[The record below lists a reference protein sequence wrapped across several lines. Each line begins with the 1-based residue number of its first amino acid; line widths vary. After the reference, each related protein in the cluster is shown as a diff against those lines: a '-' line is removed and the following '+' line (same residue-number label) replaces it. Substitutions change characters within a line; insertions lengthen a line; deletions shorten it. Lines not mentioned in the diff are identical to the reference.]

1 MKTTLTAGITAK
13 RKYRIDRE
21 RTIDFM
27 GEKARVYATP
37 MLVRDIEVTC
47 REFLLEHLDA
57 GEDSVGT
64 RVEIDHL
71 AATLLGMEVE
81 ISVSVAEV
89 KGRAVTFA
97 VEAHDGID
105 PICRGRHSALRGR
118 READRGA
125 SRRQGAE
132 SQARVKVKTY
142 CYQCVAG
149 PDLLEVEVQDG
160 VATQVTPN
168 FDAAGIHPGRRQSLR
183 QGLRP
188 GAEAVQPEPRALA
201 DEAHQSEKG
210 PRRGSRLRADQL
222 G

>member
-1 MKTTLTAGITAK
+1 MKNTLQAGLTAK
-13 RKYRIDRE
+13 RKFQVDRE

-47 REFLLEHLDA
+47 REFLLGHLDA

-81 ISVSVAEV
+81 IAISVAEV

-105 PICRGRHSALRGR
+105 AVCRGKHMRFVVDLKQTEGR
-118 READRGA
+118 
-125 SRRQGAE
+125 
-132 SQARVKVKTY
+132 
-142 CYQCVAG
+142 
-149 PDLLEVEVQDG
+149 L
-160 VATQVTPN
+160 
-168 FDAAGIHPGRRQSLR
+168 AAKAQK
-183 QGLRP
+183 
-188 GAEAVQPEPRALA
+188 AKLA
-201 DEAHQSEKG
+201 
-210 PRRGSRLRADQL
+210 
-222 G
+222 